1 MHEAHRS
8 TTPDLIPPPLP
19 ALALAG
25 STRGTRILA
34 RGLAVGA
41 LFLVLAAFIM
51 PWQQSVRGTG
61 RVIAFN
67 PLDRRVN
74 IEAPVEGRVR
84 QVYVVEN
91 QVVRAGDL
99 IADIQDNDPNL
110 LANLRLQ
117 HDAAVAR
124 RAAALQ
130 RIEDLRQQ
138 VSSQELAK
146 TQAIDAAQ
154 QRGSSEEFVCEANRI
169 NERRMAQLVET
180 GDVSQRDYELAK
192 LAFDSSRTNLAAA
205 KAVFE
210 RTGRDYDATM
220 AGTNASRSSAE
231 GDVAA
236 ADRDMAVVDI
246 QLAKTA
252 QQAVIAPRDGIVLS
266 VSASEGA
273 YLKPGS
279 AICVVIPNSDA
290 RFVEAWIDGM
300 DMPLVAPREV
310 RADGTEVPGS
320 RVRLQFEGWPAVQFV
335 GWPSVAVGT
344 FGGEVVSVDATD
356 DGAGRFRIVVASDPS
371 DEPWPGV
378 RFLRQ
383 GVRAKAWV
391 LLRNVPLWQEIWRQ
405 LNGFPPV
412 VSEAEPGS
420 KK

>member
-1 MHEAHRS
+1 VMR
-8 TTPDLIPPPLP
+8 DQ
-19 ALALAG
+19 
-25 STRGTRILA
+25 
-34 RGLAVGA
+34 
-41 LFLVLAAFIM
+41 FAASI
-51 PWQQSVRGTG
+51 
-61 RVIAFN
+61 
-67 PLDRRVN
+67 
-74 IEAPVEGRVR
+74 
-84 QVYVVEN
+84 
-91 QVVRAGDL
+91 
-99 IADIQDNDPNL
+99 
-110 LANLRLQ
+110 
-117 HDAAVAR
+117 AR
-124 RAAALQ
+124 RAFHLIYRARSIPRLMVVQLDREQVDEYLPSRNRQFAIDGKYGDRCWYNALETAKTPWSKVWIDHTIFRWISAQHSPEGCRGLDVSAALQ

-138 VSSQELAK
+138 VSSQQLAK

-154 QRGSSEEFVCEANRI
+154 QRVSSEEFVCEANRI

-210 RTGRDYDATM
+210 RTGRDYDATI

-231 GDVAA
+231 GDIAV

-252 QQAVIAPRDGIVLS
+252 QQVVIAPRDGIVLS

-300 DMPLVAPREV
+300 DVPLVAPREV

-335 GWPSVAVGT
+335 GWPSVAVDT
-344 FGGEVVSVDATD
+344 FGGEVVSVYATD
-356 DGAGRFRIVVASDPS
+356 DGDGRFRIVVASDPS
-371 DEPWPGV
+371 DEPWLGV

-405 LNGFPPV
+405 LNSFPPV
-412 VSEAEPGS
+412 VSEAEPG
-420 KK
+420 